1 MRRSEQGRRKEFLY
15 FSLMEKHY
23 SKMNEINKGKD
34 PKKAAKAV
42 QNELER
48 KKKEIQMNKE
58 FKA

>member
-1 MRRSEQGRRKEFLY
+1 
-15 FSLMEKHY
+15 MEKHY

-34 PKKAAKAV
+34 PMKAAKAV

-48 KKKEIQMNKE
+48 KKKEIQINKE